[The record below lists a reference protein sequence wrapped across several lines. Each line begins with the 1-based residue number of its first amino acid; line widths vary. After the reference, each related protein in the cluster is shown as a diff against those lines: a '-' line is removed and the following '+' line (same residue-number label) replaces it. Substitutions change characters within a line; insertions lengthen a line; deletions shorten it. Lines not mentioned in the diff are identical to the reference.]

1 MTNHVLLNSVEH
13 KDLRVITERG
23 KQYGDDV
30 WYALTFPTEFRTAQM
45 CYPIF
50 FQQSPD
56 SGQFIAVTLFG
67 FEQGENLFLK
77 DNVWD
82 APYIPMTILRK
93 PFLIGRQRVVQEGTQ
108 TMQRVIHVDMD
119 DPRVSQTEGELLFG
133 EYGGNTP
140 YLDRVATILETI
152 HEGLDAM
159 EDFVQALI
167 EYELLEPF
175 TLEVTLVDDTR
186 NQLVGFHTINEDRLR
201 ALDADAVAD
210 LHKRHLLEP
219 IYMQL
224 ASQSH
229 INYLVTEKNKRLM
242 AQAVSA

>member
-1 MTNHVLLNSVEH
+1 MANHVLLNSVEH
-13 KDLRVITERG
+13 KNLRIITERG
-23 KQYGDDV
+23 EKYGDDT
-30 WYALTFPTEFRTAQM
+30 WYALTFPSEFRTAQM

-50 FQQSPD
+50 FQQTPE

-67 FEQGENLFLK
+67 FEQGENLFL
-77 DNVWD
+77 NGNTWD

-93 PFLIGRQRVVQEGTQ
+93 PFLIGKQRVAQEG
-108 TMQRVIHVDMD
+108 MDAIQRVIHIDMD
-119 DPRVSQTEGELLFG
+119 DPRVSDTEGELLFG

-152 HEGLDAM
+152 HTGLDEMDAFI
-159 EDFVQALI
+159 EALV
-167 EYELLEPF
+167 EFELLEPF
-175 TLEVTLVDDTR
+175 TLEVTLVDETTH
-186 NQLVGFHTINEDRLR
+186 QLVGFHTINEDKLR
-201 ALDADAVAD
+201 ALDDAAIAD
-210 LHKRHLLEP
+210 LHKRRFLEP

-242 AQAVSA
+242 K